1 MTIRI
6 VLEGR
11 DKDVEE
17 CLSVGDTVWISDEKV
32 DALLGGPL
40 TVISCDEV
48 TESRLAKY
56 DMEALRD
63 MAQGG
68 LISED
73 HPSYSVLAGGDLIER
88 GVSTETTPWLDKWF
102 LISDKGRAVAE
113 GQSDTGR
120 VALGDRWLHFG
131 SKRRTF
137 GQASGSRSLPKSEL

>member
-11 DKDVEE
+11 NKDVEE

-48 TESRLAKY
+48 TE
-56 DMEALRD
+56 
-63 MAQGG
+63 
-68 LISED
+68 
-73 HPSYSVLAGGDLIER
+73 
-88 GVSTETTPWLDKWF
+88 
-102 LISDKGRAVAE
+102 
-113 GQSDTGR
+113 GQSDAGR
-120 VALGDRWLHFG
+120 VALGDRWLHYG
-131 SKRRTF
+131 SKRRTL